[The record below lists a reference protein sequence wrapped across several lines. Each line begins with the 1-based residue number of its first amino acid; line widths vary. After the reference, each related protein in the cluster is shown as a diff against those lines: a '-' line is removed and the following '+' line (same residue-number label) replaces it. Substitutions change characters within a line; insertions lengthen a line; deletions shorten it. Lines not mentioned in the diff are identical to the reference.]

1 MSLASRVAAS
11 AFHRILTSSV
21 SRSRQFRRPQQSAT
35 VSSYVR
41 HVMLCA
47 VCLCQW
53 HSSLF
58 AAHSQLI
65 VASFTGMAACSI
77 QQAFCGLSVHACD
90 VLCVVRPDPGGGI
103 QISPNIPTHRKSG
116 PRRGYIN
123 LIENP
128 TPGLSGRR
136 HTEYR
141 PSWPTILPNQGLYGR
156 RHTEYRPSW
165 PTIPPN

>member
-90 VLCVVRPDPGGGI
+90 VFCVVRPDPGGGI
-103 QISPNIPTHRKSG
+103 QISYRKIDTTTHRNKAPIWAPSKI
-116 PRRGYIN
+116 R
-123 LIENP
+123 
-128 TPGLSGRR
+128 SFR
-136 HTEYR
+136 HR
-141 PSWPTILPNQGLYGR
+141 
-156 RHTEYRPSW
+156 
-165 PTIPPN
+165 TIPPIIPTPYDTTDHPDTVRYHR